1 MYYIILNA
9 SVRRR
14 LYTYIILTPH
24 IEINLV
30 TVQEAK
36 IPVSICVGVVLS
48 AYLLFRVRITKAV
61 LQSIW
66 PENGLIKV
74 CECAGWSELGAQVK
88 RLISLVS
95 ASCIRKIKLKC
106 DRLYNACI
114 SKAWNTTRKFLKKMW
129 CLYGLLN
136 SIYMYFQAQTTCICY
151 IRYSMWKN
159 RNTHQNLTNVGI
171 WIVVYMGLQGMPTFC
186 RQCST

>member
-1 MYYIILNA
+1 MHYIILNA
-9 SVRRR
+9 SVRRL

-48 AYLLFRVRITKAV
+48 AYLLFCVRITKAV

-106 DRLYNACI
+106 DRLYNAFDLKDLKHNAEVPKKDVVFI
-114 SKAWNTTRKFLKKMW
+114 WVVEFNLHVFSSTDNLHLLHSLLYVKEPEYTSKSGKRGHLNCCLHGFTR
-129 CLYGLLN
+129 N
-136 SIYMYFQAQTTCICY
+136 AY
-151 IRYSMWKN
+151 I
-159 RNTHQNLTNVGI
+159 L
-171 WIVVYMGLQGMPTFC
+171 
-186 RQCST
+186 